1 MISQKVGV
9 LGGGQLG
16 AMFIQ
21 SAIGF
26 GIPISVL
33 ELDRNAPC
41 SMYASQFVHGDP
53 LNYEDV
59 FQFGQH
65 LDVITIE
72 KEAVNVAALKA
83 LRDLGKK
90 VFPSPELIEM
100 IQDKFKQKQ
109 FLQQHKIPVVP
120 GFLISSPEELAAK
133 INTFPVCLK
142 LCRDGYDGKGVMVLK
157 SKDDFKQAF
166 NAPSVAE
173 SFVAIKEEIAVMVA
187 RNQQGETKVYDAVSM
202 VFDKQNHIL
211 DYQLCPANLPTSVAH
226 QAESLAIKVA
236 QAMDLVGIVAVEMF
250 VTHDNELIVNELAP
264 RPHNS
269 GHHTIEACITSQ
281 YEQLLRSI
289 LNLPFGETDI
299 KFPSV
304 MINIIGKSESDSDL
318 KENVKDLL
326 SIKGVHVHWYGKSEK
341 KGRKLGHVTVLQPE
355 LEHTIQVAKIVKE
368 KIK

>member
-16 AMFIQ
+16 AMLIQ

-26 GIPISVL
+26 GIPINVL
-33 ELDRNAPC
+33 ELDIKAPC
-41 SMYASQFVHGDP
+41 SMYASHFVHGDP
-53 LNYEDV
+53 LSYDDV
-59 FQFGQH
+59 FRFGQG

-72 KEAVNVAALKA
+72 KEAVNVEALKA

-90 VFPSPELIEM
+90 VFPAPELIEM

-109 FLQQHKIPVVP
+109 FLIQHQIPVVP
-120 GFLISSPEELAAK
+120 GFLVSTPDELPNKISH
-133 INTFPVCLK
+133 FPICLK

-157 SKDDFKQAF
+157 SKEDFKHAF
-166 NAPSVAE
+166 TAPSVAE
-173 SFVAIKEEIAVMVA
+173 NFVSIKEEIAVMVA
-187 RNQQGETKVYDAVSM
+187 RNQRGETKVYDAVSM

-211 DYQLCPANLPTSVAH
+211 DYQLCPTNLPNSIAH
-226 QAESLAIKVA
+226 QAEALAVKVA

-250 VTHDNELIVNELAP
+250 VTHDNQLIVNELAP

-281 YEQLLRSI
+281 YEQLLRAI
-289 LNLPFGETDI
+289 LDLPLGETDI

-304 MINIIGKSESDSDL
+304 MINIIGKSEYGSNL
-318 KENVKDLL
+318 KDNVISLL
-326 SIKGVHVHWYGKSEK
+326 STKGVHVHWYGKAEK
-341 KGRKLGHVTVLQPE
+341 KGRKLGHITVLQNE
-355 LEHTIQVAKIVKE
+355 LEQTINVATIVKE
-368 KIK
+368 KIS